1 MCVRCVGSGPRR
13 PAAESGQG
21 PSRPEAE
28 AMHDFR
34 AAAALLDPN
43 LGAGPALHQ
52 PLAALELLGVAA
64 ARGHK
69 IDAGEEET
77 AAEEEEQ
84 HVHDVQVA
92 VVVDEAAELG
102 VDEAARADRGHREGR
117 VVHGHH
123 LVVAEVHHGLVE
135 EVGLPDGRH
144 RHQQQRDQRHPPP
157 LAVTPWDALG
167 EPVRQQRRERPA
179 PPAATGRRM
188 GALRAW
194 QRCIGGQAHAD
205 ADAQRAGAGAS
216 KQVVHAP
223 R

>member
-28 AMHDFR
+28 AMRDFR

-157 LAVTPWDALG
+157 LDTRVIRLDGGRELCVARVPTTNRPPRLDAR
-167 EPVRQQRRERPA
+167 ERIRQQRRKGSA
-179 PPAATGRRM
+179 PPAAIGRRT
-188 GALRAW
+188 
-194 QRCIGGQAHAD
+194 
-205 ADAQRAGAGAS
+205 GAS
-216 KQVVHAP
+216 
-223 R
+223 RTR